1 MNLFSEIDDTGNE
14 LIMTKRIM
22 TKRQRKNLDRLRQ
35 LVADFQPYIPYV
47 HNGTLIEI
55 FNYIATVL
63 YGVLV
68 DCPEN
73 EELNYNLE
81 QIETSL
87 QEFEKLLKHEKSIG

>member
-1 MNLFSEIDDTGNE
+1 MKKVT

-47 HNGTLIEI
+47 QNRTIIEI
-55 FNYIATVL
+55 FSHIVTVL

-68 DCPEN
+68 DYPEN
-73 EELNYNLE
+73 EELDYDLE